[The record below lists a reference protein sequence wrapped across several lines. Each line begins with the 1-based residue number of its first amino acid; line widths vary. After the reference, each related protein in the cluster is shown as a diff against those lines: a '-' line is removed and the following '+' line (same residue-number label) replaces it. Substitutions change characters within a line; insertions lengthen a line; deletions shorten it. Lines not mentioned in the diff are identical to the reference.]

1 VKGVYTKMATVKL
14 ISGIQVGKLRSL
26 KPVLNEWMNLTNRK
40 NWFFESDDATWWN
53 NERATLS
60 VLAGAIWRRK
70 GLVIEEFATEKIM
83 KSESKAGRCDISF
96 LFRKNVFIGEAK
108 QNWPLLTGENLKAN
122 LIKTNKVIKQ
132 ACHVSLHTK
141 GSKATRLG
149 IVFITPRI
157 HEGKKQL
164 LNDFL
169 MDYLNKLSAKKD
181 ITLAWTFPK
190 WARDLHS
197 SEEGNQN
204 YIYPGVI
211 LVIKQTN

>member
-1 VKGVYTKMATVKL
+1 MTTVKV
-14 ISGIQVGKLRSL
+14 ISGIQVGKLISL
-26 KPVLNEWMNLTNRK
+26 KPVLEEWMRLTNRK
-40 NWFFESDDATWWN
+40 NWFFESGDATWWN

-60 VLAGAIWRRK
+60 VFAGAIWRLK
-70 GLVIEEFATEKIM
+70 GLVIEEFATEKII

-96 LFRKNVFIGEAK
+96 RFRKDVFIGEAK

-122 LIKTNKVIKQ
+122 LTETNKVIKQ
-132 ACHVSLHTK
+132 ACHESLHTI
-141 GSKATRLG
+141 GSKAPRLG
-149 IVFITPRI
+149 IVFITPLI
-157 HEGKKQL
+157 HEGKKQF
-164 LNDFL
+164 LNNFL
-169 MDYLNKLSAKKD
+169 MDYLKKLTAKKD
-181 ITLAWTFPK
+181 ITLAWIFPK